1 MRSQFV
7 TSELFNALRR
17 NTLMVVAVVIT
28 VAISLWFA
36 FAGVLMRK
44 QVDVMKGYWYDKVE
58 VSIFLLPDVTEEQ
71 RTTLQSELTG
81 NAQVKTVFYE
91 SHELAFENF
100 KEDFKESPALL
111 KDVTAETLPES
122 FRVKLKDPTKF
133 EDVASEFQ
141 GRPGVDEIR
150 NQRALLEP
158 FFKMIERMQWTA
170 AAVSLVQLFAGA
182 LLIGIT
188 IKVAAF
194 SRRRETG
201 IMRLVGASNLYI
213 QLPFLLEGAVEGAIG
228 GLLAVGLL
236 ALTKVLVIDSLAESI
251 TFTSWIGWPEVI
263 SVIPLVMLAGVAL
276 SVIASFISLRRYL
289 RV

>member
-58 VSIFLLPDVTEEQ
+58 VSIFLAKDVTEDQ
-71 RTTLQSELTG
+71 RTTLQADLSS
-81 NAQVKTVFYE
+81 NPQVKTVYYE
-91 SHELAFENF
+91 SHEDALKRF
-100 KEDFKESPALL
+100 KEDFKDSPDLL
-111 KDVTAETLPES
+111 KDVTAQALPES
-122 FRVKLKDPTKF
+122 FRVKLKDPRRF
-133 EDVASEFQ
+133 DDVASEFA
-141 GRPGVDEIR
+141 GRPGIDEIK
-150 NQRALLEP
+150 NQREVLQP
-158 FFKMIERMQWTA
+158 FFRMIERLQWTA
-170 AAVSLVQLFAGA
+170 TAIAVVQLFAGA

-236 ALTKVLVIDSLAESI
+236 ALTKKYVIDELRQSI
-251 TFTSWIGWPEVI
+251 SFTSWIGWSDVV
-263 SVIPLVMLAGVAL
+263 SVMPFVMLAGIAL
-276 SVIASFISLRRYL
+276 SVVASFISLRRYL